1 MAQGALDR
9 WWWPS
14 LMMFGPSDKESQ
26 HSDTS
31 MRWKIK
37 RFSNDD
43 LRQKFVDATVPQG
56 HALGLVFPDRQ
67 LKWDEATRHFDFGP
81 IDWEEFRQVVAG
93 NGPCSKDRMRAQRK
107 AHAEG
112 AWVREAA
119 LAHAAKRRAHEEV
132 AKLAA
137 E

>member
-1 MAQGALDR
+1 
-9 WWWPS
+9 
-14 LMMFGPSDKESQ
+14 
-26 HSDTS
+26 
-31 MRWKIK
+31 
-37 RFSNDD
+37 
-43 LRQKFVDATVPQG
+43 VPQG

-93 NGPCSKDRMRAQRK
+93 NGLCSKDRMRAQRK